1 MSVFLALENIS
12 KYYASAQS
20 VVMGLQN
27 VSLSFSLGEFVAVTG
42 ESGSGKSTLAKV
54 VGGILPYESGEMTV
68 EGRPTSHYGQQDWE
82 QYRNRRISY
91 ISQSYDI
98 LAGCSVLE
106 NVVSALVLTGMD
118 KTHAAVRAEEILG
131 QVELL
136 GEKKRRAAKLSS
148 GQKQRLSIA
157 RALAKPAPVLVA
169 DEPTGNL
176 DRENS
181 AKVVKLLAAAA
192 KERLVI
198 MVTHDFDEVEA
209 LATRHITVRDGGIES
224 DVRLREAGEVSAPVQ
239 QARGGGRHLS
249 LYTARLMMTSRPVW
263 SAVMVL
269 FFALTA
275 FAMYAF
281 LGTFVVNLDDNF
293 TRIYDDSAF
302 LNGKDTRIVAAR
314 RDKGEFTGEDLELLS
329 AVPYV
334 KSVERYGFLPD
345 INYYYREGIDYQL
358 HYRPVTDSSGG
369 LTGMLKEEFT
379 LKGNGLYLQTV
390 PYGAGE
396 EAFLTAGRLPETMYE
411 VVAVGDKGLLG
422 SGLTF
427 YIQDRKHWAAD
438 AYIKVTATVVGVTD
452 AGEHLYVSGQ
462 LGRVLTGESLFG
474 AVIAPVYDVPEPDP
488 HYTGERSMEGRFLCS
503 PSTQSAILSGIFSE
517 YVRKGWGGL
526 DEWNEYF
533 GIEYSFYNHKD
544 PENPVRLKPY
554 GMHDSS
560 YNQYYL
566 VSPEDFERIVP
577 EGGGGLVSLEIADY
591 AYTDR
596 VLDAVHALGY
606 PAISPYRA
614 GSTKQDEELA
624 AERLRTLK
632 VCILASLAVFLLQIF
647 VLRAMFGMETN
658 EFKLLANLGLSC
670 RTAKASV
677 IWQIFLL
684 TLFGQ
689 VLSAAAV
696 ACGVGLG
703 SGRLYDILKYLP
715 LRNILLFLLLHLATG
730 LLTFLWIQRL
740 IGAQVYPLAMQDAD
754 LEMDEEGAGL

>member
-1 MSVFLALENIS
+1 MSEFLALGNIS
-12 KYYASAQS
+12 KYYTSTQS

-27 VSLSFSLGEFVAVTG
+27 ISLSFCLGEFVAVTG

-54 VGGILPYESGEMTV
+54 IGGILPYESGEMTV
-68 EGRPTSHYGQQDWE
+68 AGRPTSHYGQQDWE

-91 ISQSYDI
+91 ISQNYDI
-98 LAGCSVLE
+98 LVGCSVLE

-118 KTHAAVRAEEILG
+118 KARAAVRAEEILG

-157 RALAKPAPVLVA
+157 RALAKPAPILVA

-176 DRENS
+176 DGENS

-209 LATRHITVRDGGIES
+209 LATRHITVREGGIES
-224 DVRLREAGEVSAPVQ
+224 DVRIRETGEVRAPEPETK
-239 QARGGGRHLS
+239 GKGRNLS
-249 LYTARLMMTSRPVW
+249 FYTARLQMASRPVW

-269 FFALTA
+269 FFAFTA
-275 FAMYAF
+275 FAMFAF

-302 LNGKDTRIVAAR
+302 LNGKDTRIVAVR
-314 RDKGEFTGEDLELLS
+314 RDKGEFTEEDLERLS

-334 KSVERYGFLPD
+334 RNVERYGFLPD
-345 INYYYREGIDYQL
+345 INYYYREGTDYQF
-358 HYRPVTDSSGG
+358 HYQPVVDSSGS
-369 LTGMLKEEFT
+369 LTGTVNEEFT

-396 EAFLTAGRLPETMYE
+396 GDFLTAGRLPQTMYE
-411 VVAVGDKGLLG
+411 VVAAGDKGLLG
-422 SGLTF
+422 SELTF
-427 YIQDRKHWAAD
+427 YIQNRKHWAAD
-438 AYIKVTATVVGVTD
+438 SYIRIAATVVGVTD
-452 AGEHLYVSGQ
+452 TGEHLYVSGQ
-462 LGRVLTGESLFG
+462 LGRALTGESLFG
-474 AVIAPVYDVPEPDP
+474 AVVAPVYDVPEPDL

-503 PSTQSAILSGIFSE
+503 SSKQTAILNIIFSE
-517 YVRKGWGGL
+517 YVRNGWGNL
-526 DEWNEYF
+526 DKWKEYF
-533 GIEYSFYNHKD
+533 ETEYSFPRYKD
-544 PENPVRLKPY
+544 PENPVLLKPY
-554 GMHDSS
+554 GVHDSN
-560 YNQYYL
+560 YIQYYL
-566 VSPEDFERIVP
+566 VSPEDFDKIVP
-577 EGGGGLVSLEIADY
+577 EGGGGVVSLEINDY

-606 PAISPYRA
+606 PAISPYRV
-614 GSTKQDEELA
+614 GSTKQDGELA
-624 AERLRTLK
+624 AERLQTLK
-632 VCILASLAVFLLQIF
+632 VCILAALAVFFLQIL

-670 RTAKASV
+670 RTAKGSIA
-677 IWQIFLL
+677 WQILL
-684 TLFGQ
+684 FTLCGQ
-689 VLSAAAV
+689 LLSAAAV

-703 SGRLYDILKYLP
+703 SGRLYGILKYLP
-715 LRNILLFLLLHLATG
+715 PRNILFFLLLHLAAG
-730 LLTFLWIQRL
+730 LLTFLWIQRF
-740 IGAQVYPLAMQDAD
+740 IGAQVYPLGLQDAD
-754 LEMDEEGAGL
+754 LEMGEEGAKL